1 MKKTLILVVLGL
13 MSAVSAL
20 PLTLNSGS
28 SVTFTGSSSGR
39 SASATFS
46 LSASQFVIVLQNT
59 TPTAATDNEDLLQA
73 IFWNSP
79 QSFSLTGAA
88 ALTATNQPIQQ
99 ANSNLTPAN
108 GGSLNVGKKFDYIA
122 GTDVSN
128 VLAAYNQGIGGAGYG
143 IFSINP
149 DGGNMNGVDLTPD
162 ATDQDYG
169 LVSSKGVADPTSDF
183 GKKTVVIRNMVA
195 FFFKKLANGD
205 ALPSAIDLNAVR
217 FQFGTSLTETNFIGT
232 CTRGACPPPPGNVVP
247 EPRTYAML
255 GLATAGVLIAR
266 LRRRK

>member
-1 MKKTLILVVLGL
+1 MKNTLLFTVLGL

-28 SVTFTGSSSGR
+28 SVTFTGSSGGR
-39 SASATFS
+39 SASAVFS
-46 LSASQFVIVLQNT
+46 LSASQFTILLTNT
-59 TPTAATDNEDLLQA
+59 TATAADNNPDLLQS

-79 QSFSLTGAA
+79 QTFSLTGASA
-88 ALTATNQPIQQ
+88 IVATGSSIQTG
-99 ANSNLTPAN
+99 NSNLATAPAD
-108 GGSLNVGKKFDYIA
+108 GNVGRKFDYIA
-122 GTDVSN
+122 GTDVSS
-128 VLAAYNQGIGGAGYG
+128 VLAAYNQGIGGAGYD

-162 ATDQDYG
+162 ATNQDYG
-169 LVSSKGVADPTSDF
+169 LVSSKGVADPKSNF
-183 GKKTVVIRNMVA
+183 GKKTVVIRNSVL
-195 FFFKKLANGD
+195 FTFKKLANGN

-217 FQFGTSLTETNFIGT
+217 FQYGTSLTETNFTGS
-232 CTRGACPPPPGNVVP
+232 CTAGDCTPRNVVP